1 MLNIVKE
8 IKFKKTSGVKNY
20 IQIDGLKRM
29 IKKQIDNL
37 LEKITKS
44 QIYDFNDLIYFKVI
58 AEDGI
63 AMRGKSQ
70 YYCNLME
77 IKVILKGC
85 NRYIEIIEKPL
96 KKNSRKYRKI
106 YENAQ
111 EIIETLQFVKMVNE
125 AM

>member
-29 IKKQIDNL
+29 IKIPRENL
-37 LEKITKS
+37 LEKMTES
-44 QIYDFNDLIYFKVI
+44 QIYDFNDLIDFKVI

-63 AMRGKSQ
+63 SMVGKSQ

-77 IKVILKGC
+77 IKVMLKGC
-85 NRYIEIIEKPL
+85 NRYIELIEKPL

-125 AM
+125 TM

>member
-29 IKKQIDNL
+29 IKIPIENL
-37 LEKITKS
+37 LEKMTES
-44 QIYDFNDLIYFKVI
+44 QIYDFNDLIDFKVI

-63 AMRGKSQ
+63 SMVGKLQ

-77 IKVILKGC
+77 IKVMLKGC
-85 NRYIEIIEKPL
+85 NRYIELIEKPL
-96 KKNSRKYRKI
+96 KRILESIEKYM
-106 YENAQ
+106 
-111 EIIETLQFVKMVNE
+111 KMHKRL
-125 AM
+125 